1 MENPA
6 DYDINKDLGDEDVDE
21 TKIGKTKNRNKI
33 NYTV

>member
-6 DYDINKDLGDEDVDE
+6 DYDINKDLSDEDVDE
-21 TKIGKTKNRNKI
+21 TKIGKKKSRNKI